1 MTELCLA
8 GHHVQL
14 PRTPS
19 ARGVLPNSF
28 IAVEEIR
35 EQPKGQVAAEVE
47 KQLIGD

>member
-19 ARGVLPNSF
+19 ARGVLPSSF
-28 IAVEEIR
+28 IAEIR